1 MYITPVS
8 LMRDGTE
15 GCPCQSML
23 LKWGTLEGGGLFVKV
38 LFNHFAVEESAILRG
53 EEGVSGVS
61 VKGGKVRVWKCVK
74 GVGAYHERERLCPE
88 GVRVGR

>member
-38 LFNHFAVEESAILRG
+38 LFNHFAVEESAILRA
-53 EEGVSGVS
+53 EEGDNPTYELEYVVEGL
-61 VKGGKVRVWKCVK
+61 
-74 GVGAYHERERLCPE
+74 ARLSLLLVE
-88 GVRVGR
+88 VHAVMLT